1 MSMVS
6 NLTCLLSL
14 LQTGSVSEQETQG
27 PKSEVSP
34 STSVVTAE
42 QQQEVREPLFYS
54 EE

>member
-1 MSMVS
+1 MSVVS

-14 LQTGSVSEQETQG
+14 LQTGSISEQETQG

>member
-1 MSMVS
+1 MVTK
-6 NLTCLLSL
+6 LTHLLSL
-14 LQTGSVSEQETQG
+14 LQTSSISEQETQG

-42 QQQEVREPLFYS
+42 QQQEVRELLPYP

>member
-1 MSMVS
+1 MVS
-6 NLTCLLSL
+6 VVYLTCLLSL
-14 LQTGSVSEQETQG
+14 LQTGSISEQETQG

-42 QQQEVREPLFYS
+42 QPQEVREPLFYP